1 MVTLVVGENIFPSKS
16 NFIKALT
23 AEHPEITT
31 IVMNVNSKRT
41 SMVLG
46 EKEETLYG
54 KGYIEDILC
63 GKIFRISSKSFY
75 QVNHAQ
81 TEKLYETAINY
92 AGLTGKENVLTHTAE
107 SVLSVSV
114 LLIMLCR

>member
-63 GKIFRISSKSFY
+63 GKRFRISS
-75 QVNHAQ
+75 N
-81 TEKLYETAINY
+81 L
-92 AGLTGKENVLTHTAE
+92 
-107 SVLSVSV
+107 LSG
-114 LLIMLCR
+114 